1 MKQQSATAK
10 PKKQV
15 DWDAVCERT
24 RQRCNNLTE
33 KEREELLEAGLKI
46 IYGAD
51 VKTPTRRR

>member
-10 PKKQV
+10 PKKPV

-24 RQRCNNLTE
+24 RQRCNKLTE
-33 KEREELLEAGLKI
+33 TERKDLLEEGLKI

-51 VKTPTRRR
+51 ATTPTRRR

>member
-1 MKQQSATAK
+1 MTK

-24 RQRCNNLTE
+24 RQRCNKLTE
-33 KEREELLEAGLKI
+33 EERKELLEEGLKI

-51 VKTPTRRR
+51 ATTPTRRR